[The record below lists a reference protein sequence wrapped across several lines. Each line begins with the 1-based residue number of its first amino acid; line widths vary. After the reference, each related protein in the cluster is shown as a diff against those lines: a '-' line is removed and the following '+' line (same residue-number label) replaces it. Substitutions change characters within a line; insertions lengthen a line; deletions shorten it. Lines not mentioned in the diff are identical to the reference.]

1 MRKIAALIFLTIFS
15 FQLLPVEMIGKILWS
30 GQMTEEV
37 HEQSTFQKKMTQ
49 DKLWYL
55 HFSDSD
61 FADHNN
67 NDFKY
72 ALRAEALI
80 KCYHLEV
87 LLQPPNF
94 C

>member
-1 MRKIAALIFLTIFS
+1 VAAILFLTIFS

-37 HEQSTFQKKMTQ
+37 HEHSTFQKNMPQ

-61 FADHNN
+61 CSGQNK

-72 ALRAEALI
+72 AIRAEALI